1 MRPAEKQGLVNA
13 LILMDQVRIL
23 KFILM
28 QQRMMLKLPV
38 LQKESQVIK
47 HAN

>member
-13 LILMDQVRIL
+13 LILMDQVHIL